1 MGTKTIQ
8 KKETKK
14 KKAESPTIDG
24 VKQPI
29 KKEKKKYN

>member
-1 MGTKTIQ
+1 MGEKIV

-14 KKAESPTIDG
+14 KKAETPTVDG
-24 VKQPI
+24 VKQPV